1 MKELEI
7 FLIKVKDIIAYTYS
21 VEYNKQ
27 VRPYFPARKYPFEY
41 KMLEYIL
48 KYTKNIYLGN
58 IKRDTL
64 EKELK
69 QISMTPIGQKMI
81 NSLTFY
87 SHKRGSSFDN
97 KICKYT
103 MSVSYTHLR
112 AHET

>member
-48 KYTKNIYLGN
+48 KL
-58 IKRDTL
+58 
-64 EKELK
+64 
-69 QISMTPIGQKMI
+69 
-81 NSLTFY
+81 SLI
-87 SHKRGSSFDN
+87 H
-97 KICKYT
+97 I
-103 MSVSYTHLR
+103 
-112 AHET
+112 

>member
-48 KYTKNIYLGN
+48 KYTKNILSFALGSA
-58 IKRDTL
+58 IT
-64 EKELK
+64 KEIHWK
-69 QISMTPIGQKMI
+69 KS
-81 NSLTFY
+81 
-87 SHKRGSSFDN
+87 
-97 KICKYT
+97 
-103 MSVSYTHLR
+103 
-112 AHET
+112 